1 MKYECS
7 SKGAYSFPLIIQ
19 NVVLETSTLQSLF
32 FFLSFILFF
41 RTEQVIL
48 EENLNAQEQGI
59 KSIELTRK
67 GVLTKWIWNHQKKI
81 IKKPAILNGAII
93 SMNNQISAMAW
104 RKEDPKE
111 DNLIPHDNSLHLDTS
126 LLIVISLN

>member
-1 MKYECS
+1 
-7 SKGAYSFPLIIQ
+7 
-19 NVVLETSTLQSLF
+19 
-32 FFLSFILFF
+32 
-41 RTEQVIL
+41 L

-104 RKEDPKE
+104 RKKIPKKTILFHMIIHC
-111 DNLIPHDNSLHLDTS
+111 N
-126 LLIVISLN
+126 

>member
-48 EENLNAQEQGI
+48 EENFKAREQGI
-59 KSIELTRK
+59 KSIEVARK
-67 GVLTKWIWNHQKKI
+67 GVLPSDTESPKNNYKKTTNLEWHNHI
-81 IKKPAILNGAII
+81 H
-93 SMNNQISAMAW
+93 
-104 RKEDPKE
+104 E
-111 DNLIPHDNSLHLDTS
+111 
-126 LLIVISLN
+126 